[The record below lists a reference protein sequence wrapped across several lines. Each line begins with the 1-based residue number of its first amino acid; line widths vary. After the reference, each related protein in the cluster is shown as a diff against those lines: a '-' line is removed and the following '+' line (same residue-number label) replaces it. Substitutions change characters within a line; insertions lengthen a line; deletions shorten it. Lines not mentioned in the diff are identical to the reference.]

1 MHKAAFLAFEMLMLE
16 IDHARNE
23 TIMQCTPALAPKL
36 KTVLDPPDEQLR
48 DETRAELMS
57 LVAALQAS

>member
-1 MHKAAFLAFEMLMLE
+1 MNKAAFSACIMLMLE

-23 TIMQCTPALAPKL
+23 AIMQCTPALAPKL
-36 KTVLDPPDEQLR
+36 KTVLGPPDEQLR